1 MATDDFDRD
10 EIDRL
15 VKQLSEPPKSTA
27 LMRLSQEGTDEP
39 APDASALT
47 PGSRWTSARLLMP
60 AERKNQRDWLVVVS
74 AIRLPALA
82 KIPFSGLQRI
92 PFPPLPKFPF
102 QVPAIDLGALSVRL
116 FVGLGV
122 GLGAAMPY
130 WPYAHAWSW
139 GLLFYFSAVML
150 VLVAGVWGA
159 KLTWDA
165 RLPAAHTLAIGTIVW
180 SLVLLASE
188 AVPRIAY
195 A

>member
-1 MATDDFDRD
+1 MATDDFDRE

-27 LMRLSQEGTDEP
+27 LVRVAQEGAEAP
-39 APDASALT
+39 APDAAALT
-47 PGSRWTSARLLMP
+47 PGSRWGSARLLMP
-60 AERKNQRDWLVVVS
+60 AERKDHRDWLVVVS
-74 AIRLPALA
+74 AISLAALP

-92 PFPPLPKFPF
+92 PFPALPKIPF
-102 QVPAIDLGALSVRL
+102 SIDLAALSVRL

-122 GLGAAMPY
+122 LLGAAMPY
-130 WPYAHAWSW
+130 WPYSHAWSW

-150 VLVAGVWGA
+150 VMVAGIWGA

-180 SLVLLASE
+180 SLGLLASE
-188 AVPRIAY
+188 AVPRIVY

>member
-1 MATDDFDRD
+1 MATDDFDRE

-27 LMRLSQEGTDEP
+27 LVRVAQEGAEAP
-39 APDASALT
+39 AADATALT
-47 PGSRWTSARLLMP
+47 PGSRWGSARLLMP
-60 AERKNQRDWLVVVS
+60 AERKDHRDWLVVVS
-74 AIRLPALA
+74 AISLAALP
-82 KIPFSGLQRI
+82 KIPFS
-92 PFPPLPKFPF
+92 
-102 QVPAIDLGALSVRL
+102 IDLAALSVRL

-122 GLGAAMPY
+122 LLGAAMPY
-130 WPYAHAWSW
+130 WPYSHAWSW

-150 VLVAGVWGA
+150 VMVAGIWGA

-180 SLVLLASE
+180 SLGLLASE
-188 AVPRIAY
+188 AVPRIVY